1 MVPRLR
7 VLSWHR
13 RWHSRENSLV
23 DKIVAALW
31 EVNRPRPGWVYTS
44 WGSGTLLFM
53 SSLEIKSLKKISSV
67 CTWVVKTQLA
77 LLHFLLNKLLAWNLL
92 SARTLRLSKTTSN
105 RADHRLCLCQII
117 SDDIMIINIKW
128 VCNHPHWKPQAKPR
142 SVLSVHKRQGKFR
155 LQKDCNGFGFS
166 LLLCRN
172 VHSLEVPLIAPCWQ
186 LLLLQLCLR
195 LQTQLSRSVDSL
207 LLVVN
212 LCFQ

>member
-1 MVPRLR
+1 M
-7 VLSWHR
+7 
-13 RWHSRENSLV
+13 
-23 DKIVAALW
+23 
-31 EVNRPRPGWVYTS
+31 
-44 WGSGTLLFM
+44 
-53 SSLEIKSLKKISSV
+53 
-67 CTWVVKTQLA
+67 
-77 LLHFLLNKLLAWNLL
+77 NKLLAWNLL

-142 SVLSVHKRQGKFR
+142 SVLSVHRRQGKFR

-195 LQTQLSRSVDSL
+195 LQAQLSWSVYPSFSPHFHQMHTTFLTDAASKPQHL
-207 LLVVN
+207 SPASMHY
-212 LCFQ
+212 FSI